1 MRRPMKTATCRATTE
16 GSEMLGDDVEL
27 ILTLLALFGAF
38 GGALAVL
45 LRHFAREGSAG
56 VDGKK

>member
-1 MRRPMKTATCRATTE
+1 MKTATCRATTE
-16 GSEMLGDDVEL
+16 GGGEMHGDDVEL

-45 LRHFAREGSAG
+45 LRHFAKQG
-56 VDGKK
+56 

>member
-1 MRRPMKTATCRATTE
+1 MR
-16 GSEMLGDDVEL
+16 GDDVEL

-45 LRHFAREGSAG
+45 LRHLAREGSAG
-56 VDGKK
+56 ADRKK